1 MFGGSI
7 ARAAI
12 NCSDFRRRFVA
23 DDDEPS
29 GDGAS
34 NTGARS
40 DSSSDLAASRM
51 LRKLSVKRRLWFLEG
66 STPSGSSHFL
76 VGDSPGEDGENLP
89 SLSADNDELVLTAS
103 RLDDDCPRQR
113 LSVAS
118 HFYRCDA
125 YCLWCVRQ
133 EKNADGFEARAF

>member
-12 NCSDFRRRFVA
+12 NCSDFRRILVG

-51 LRKLSVKRRLWFLEG
+51 LRKLSVNRRLCFLEG

-76 VGDSPGEDGENLP
+76 VDVSSEKDGTDMSTLPVED
-89 SLSADNDELVLTAS
+89 DEFELTAVS
-103 RLDDDCPRQR
+103 GLDDDW
-113 LSVAS
+113 LVEIVLALLVLAS
-118 HFYRCDA
+118 FSGVGNC
-125 YCLWCVRQ
+125 
-133 EKNADGFEARAF
+133 EAG